1 VHNAFAVPRFLLSS
15 KERHRLELQRCVRID
30 YRFLWIDLNGFAQA
44 FAADGNPTETVVM
57 AAQFLAPA
65 ESNCSP
71 SGPVHCRWSFQRNVL
86 TVDQSPARRRK
97 RAQKP
102 TAPVE
107 IDDIHPEFA
116 HGTSANLYPQ
126 V

>member
-44 FAADGNPTETVVM
+44 FAADGNPTEAVVM

-71 SGPVHCRWSFQRNVL
+71 SGHCALPVVVSEKRSYCGSVPSAEAEE
-86 TVDQSPARRRK
+86 SP
-97 RAQKP
+97 
-102 TAPVE
+102 E
-107 IDDIHPEFA
+107 
-116 HGTSANLYPQ
+116 ANCAC
-126 V
+126 